1 MRRAAKIDGNQPA
14 IVETLRA
21 AGCSVTS
28 TSAVGNGFPDLIV
41 GRALQN
47 FALEVKDPSQPPCK
61 RRLTP
66 DQAVWHSLW
75 AGQVAIV
82 ETPEQALRAVGL

>member
-1 MRRAAKIDGNQPA
+1 MDGNQGE
-14 IVETLRA
+14 IVRALRD
-21 AGCSVTS
+21 AGCSVTP

-47 FALEVKDPSQPPCK
+47 FALEVKDPAQPPCK
-61 RRLTP
+61 RRLTK
-66 DQAVWHSLW
+66 DQADWHTTW
-75 AGQVAIV
+75 AGHVAIV